1 MFVALKQI
9 TSGTFTRIN
18 FTLYIRMYRVAIR
31 KRIRIEKTQHWKS
44 AFTVIRGHQV
54 GKFWSFFEFQNQ

>member
-18 FTLYIRMYRVAIR
+18 FTLYIRMYRVAVR

-54 GKFWSFFEFQNQ
+54 GKF